1 MGFLSKSASLRVLE
15 IKMGSKGTA
24 TDLKVLDL
32 GREGTGWLGNG
43 AVTKS
48 PSEIG
53 AGRMICKLG

>member
-1 MGFLSKSASLRVLE
+1 MGFLSKYASLRVLE

-24 TDLKVLDL
+24 TDLTVLDL
-32 GREGTGWLGNG
+32 GRERTGWLGNG

-48 PSEIG
+48 SSEIG